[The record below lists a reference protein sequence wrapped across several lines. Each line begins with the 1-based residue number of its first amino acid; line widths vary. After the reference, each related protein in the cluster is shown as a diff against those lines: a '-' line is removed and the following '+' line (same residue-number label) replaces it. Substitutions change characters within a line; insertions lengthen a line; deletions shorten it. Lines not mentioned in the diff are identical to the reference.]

1 MNNILTTTPL
11 SLYIHI
17 PWCTRKCPYCDFNS
31 YEVKAA
37 PIENYIEA
45 MISDL
50 KQDSVRVANRPLLSI
65 YIGGGTPSLL
75 SAKTFDKLL
84 TAIRNIFDFGKN
96 IEISIEANPGTI
108 DKQKCID
115 YKNIGINRLSLG
127 VQSFQD
133 DKLFSL
139 GRIHNAQVAL
149 ETINY
154 ALDAGFDNLNI
165 DIMFGIPGQTLEDAI
180 FDVNKAISLNV
191 PHISWYQL
199 TIEPKTPFYT
209 NPPVLPNEDV
219 IMKIRT
225 AGHKLFEEH
234 KYKQYEVS
242 AYCKAKKYQCKHNVN
257 YWEFGDYLG
266 VGAGAHGKITDLA
279 AKKIIRTAKKANPD
293 DYLTADKMSLS
304 LLAEERVMT
313 EKELP
318 VEFMMNALRLYRD
331 IPISL
336 FTERTGLSVD
346 VIMENLKKA
355 EELKLIKLNDK
366 KITTTKKGKEF
377 LNDLLEIFANI

>member
-1 MNNILTTTPL
+1 
-11 SLYIHI
+11 
-17 PWCTRKCPYCDFNS
+17 
-31 YEVKAA
+31 
-37 PIENYIEA
+37 
-45 MISDL
+45 
-50 KQDSVRVANRPLLSI
+50 
-65 YIGGGTPSLL
+65 
-75 SAKTFDKLL
+75 
-84 TAIRNIFDFGKN
+84 
-96 IEISIEANPGTI
+96 
-108 DKQKCID
+108 
-115 YKNIGINRLSLG
+115 
-127 VQSFQD
+127 
-133 DKLFSL
+133 
-139 GRIHNAQVAL
+139 
-149 ETINY
+149 
-154 ALDAGFDNLNI
+154 
-165 DIMFGIPGQTLEDAI
+165 
-180 FDVNKAISLNV
+180 
-191 PHISWYQL
+191 
-199 TIEPKTPFYT
+199 
-209 NPPVLPNEDV
+209 
-219 IMKIRT
+219 
-225 AGHKLFEEH
+225 
-234 KYKQYEVS
+234 
-242 AYCKAKKYQCKHNVN
+242 
-257 YWEFGDYLG
+257 LG